1 MNYDEKNVYVYNE
14 YWDYQRTIKIAN
26 NPSYSLNLNGVIYV
40 AANDVINKYDKYL
53 NLTKQV
59 SFSGANRGIYY
70 NPLNQLIF
78 VTNINNNIT
87 NVFDKDLNLNSSFKT
102 ISNPF
107 FITGY
112 NEMLV
117 ITDGSG
123 KVYIYQNNSIIQN
136 VTTQCTS
143 RVTSILF
150 DNYSHMLLLCELSSY
165 LYVYHLN
172 GSYTGLSMSTCVT
185 GFKRLYANFDSKDRL
200 VITCYNQTEIY
211 Y

>member
-1 MNYDEKNVYVYNE
+1 M
-14 YWDYQRTIKIAN
+14 
-26 NPSYSLNLNGVIYV
+26 
-40 AANDVINKYDKYL
+40 AANDYINKYDKYF

-59 SFSGANRGIYY
+59 SCSGANRGIYY

-78 VTNINNNIT
+78 VTNMNNNIT
-87 NVFDKDLNLNSSFKT
+87 NVFDKDLNLNSTFKT

-112 NEMLV
+112 NETLV

-150 DNYSHMLLLCELSSY
+150 DNYSHVLFLCELSSY

-185 GFKRLYANFDSKDRL
+185 GVKRFFANFDSKDRL